1 MASKKK
7 TKGTTKA
14 ASRGKTTA
22 KATGKKTTTAK
33 TTAAPATRPAR
44 RDLAVRT
51 GGFEKVNKSR
61 SKGQIYK
68 ELCES
73 TGLSRKEIVNVFQN
87 LEALIK
93 NDLTKGPGVF
103 QVPGLVKVTVVKKKA
118 VPARKGVN
126 PFTGQEMMFKA
137 KPARNV
143 IRARPLKGLKDMV
156 K

>member
-1 MASKKK
+1 MAGKKK
-7 TKGTTKA
+7 TKGTAKA
-14 ASRGKTTA
+14 ARKTTGKAAGKKTGTA
-22 KATGKKTTTAK
+22 KATTAM
-33 TTAAPATRPAR
+33 ARPTK
-44 RDLAVRT
+44 RDMSVRT

-61 SKGQIYK
+61 SKGQVYK
-68 ELCES
+68 ELCAS

-87 LEALIK
+87 LEALIR

-118 VPARKGVN
+118 VPARKGMN